1 MSLVT
6 TKELML
12 DAQKNHYAIG
22 AFNAENMEMVQAIIA
37 AAEELRAP
45 VIVQTTPGTL
55 KYASPAMFH
64 AMVAAAA
71 SEASVPVVMHLDH
84 GSSYELA
91 MQAFRAGYTSVM
103 IDGSHESFEDNI
115 ALTKSVADAG
125 RAMGVPV
132 EAELGKVGG
141 KEDDGPAVEG
151 ESPYTDPAEA
161 KEFVERTGCTS
172 LAIGVGT
179 SHGVYTSDPHIEQ
192 FVVKAIRDAV
202 DVPLVLHGT
211 SGVPD
216 EQVAE
221 AVKNGICKVNYAT
234 ELRQAYTKGFMA
246 YMAENPA
253 CFDPKKPAKEGM
265 REITELVKIRM
276 TNLNSVGKAE

>member
-6 TKELML
+6 TKDLML

-91 MQAFRAGYTSVM
+91 IQAFRAGLHLRH
-103 IDGSHESFEDNI
+103 DRR
-115 ALTKSVADAG
+115 L
-125 RAMGVPV
+125 
-132 EAELGKVGG
+132 
-141 KEDDGPAVEG
+141 
-151 ESPYTDPAEA
+151 SPC
-161 KEFVERTGCTS
+161 V
-172 LAIGVGT
+172 
-179 SHGVYTSDPHIEQ
+179 
-192 FVVKAIRDAV
+192 
-202 DVPLVLHGT
+202 
-211 SGVPD
+211 
-216 EQVAE
+216 
-221 AVKNGICKVNYAT
+221 
-234 ELRQAYTKGFMA
+234 
-246 YMAENPA
+246 
-253 CFDPKKPAKEGM
+253 
-265 REITELVKIRM
+265 
-276 TNLNSVGKAE
+276 

>member
-1 MSLVT
+1 
-6 TKELML
+6 
-12 DAQKNHYAIG
+12 
-22 AFNAENMEMVQAIIA
+22 
-37 AAEELRAP
+37 
-45 VIVQTTPGTL
+45 
-55 KYASPAMFH
+55 
-64 AMVAAAA
+64 
-71 SEASVPVVMHLDH
+71 
-84 GSSYELA
+84 
-91 MQAFRAGYTSVM
+91 
-103 IDGSHESFEDNI
+103 
-115 ALTKSVADAG
+115 
-125 RAMGVPV
+125 MGVPV

-141 KEDDGPAVEG
+141 KEDDGPAVEARALHR
-151 ESPYTDPAEA
+151 SAEA

-192 FVVKAIRDAV
+192 SVVKAIRDAV

-246 YMAENPA
+246 TWPRTPPA
-253 CFDPKKPAKEGM
+253 STPRSRPRRACVRSPSWLRSA
-265 REITELVKIRM
+265 
-276 TNLNSVGKAE
+276 

>member
-6 TKELML
+6 TKDLML

-103 IDGSHESFEDNI
+103 IDGSSHSFEDNI
-115 ALTKSVADAG
+115 ALTRKVVEYAHDH
-125 RAMGVPV
+125 GVV
-132 EAELGKVGG
+132 
-141 KEDDGPAVEG
+141 VEG
-151 ESPYTDPAEA
+151 ELGTLAGIEDEVSEDQLKEILSVDNSLWEDEA
-161 KEFVERTGCTS
+161 KGVEEFYAKFGDR
-172 LAIGVGT
+172 LPKAL
-179 SHGVYTSDPHIEQ
+179 SDELNTL
-192 FVVKAIRDAV
+192 KA
-202 DVPLVLHGT
+202 
-211 SGVPD
+211 
-216 EQVAE
+216 
-221 AVKNGICKVNYAT
+221 
-234 ELRQAYTKGFMA
+234 
-246 YMAENPA
+246 
-253 CFDPKKPAKEGM
+253 
-265 REITELVKIRM
+265 
-276 TNLNSVGKAE
+276 NLEK

>member
-6 TKELML
+6 TKDLML

-115 ALTKSVADAG
+115 ALTRKVVEYAHDH
-125 RAMGVPV
+125 GVV
-132 EAELGKVGG
+132 
-141 KEDDGPAVEG
+141 VEG
-151 ESPYTDPAEA
+151 ELGTLAGIEDEVSHAVGSYTRP
-161 KEFVERTGCTS
+161 
-172 LAIGVGT
+172 
-179 SHGVYTSDPHIEQ
+179 
-192 FVVKAIRDAV
+192 
-202 DVPLVLHGT
+202 
-211 SGVPD
+211 
-216 EQVAE
+216 E
-221 AVKNGICKVNYAT
+221 AVS
-234 ELRQAYTKGFMA
+234 YTHLTLPTKL
-246 YMAENPA
+246 E
-253 CFDPKKPAKEGM
+253 
-265 REITELVKIRM
+265 V
-276 TNLNSVGKAE
+276 

>member
-6 TKELML
+6 TKDLML

-103 IDGSHESFEDNI
+103 IDGSKYSFEENI
-115 ALTKSVADAG
+115 ELTKKVVEYAHMRNPKLKIFLLSAKTGEGVDAWCNWL
-125 RAMGVPV
+125 R
-132 EAELGKVGG
+132 
-141 KEDDGPAVEG
+141 
-151 ESPYTDPAEA
+151 
-161 KEFVERTGCTS
+161 
-172 LAIGVGT
+172 
-179 SHGVYTSDPHIEQ
+179 
-192 FVVKAIRDAV
+192 
-202 DVPLVLHGT
+202 
-211 SGVPD
+211 
-216 EQVAE
+216 EQVRAW
-221 AVKNGICKVNYAT
+221 NG
-234 ELRQAYTKGFMA
+234 
-246 YMAENPA
+246 
-253 CFDPKKPAKEGM
+253 
-265 REITELVKIRM
+265 
-276 TNLNSVGKAE
+276 

>member
-6 TKELML
+6 TKDLML

-103 IDGSHESFEDNI
+103 IDGSHHVFEENIEITESVVR
-115 ALTKSVADAG
+115 ACHAAG
-125 RAMGVPV
+125 YTVPS
-132 EAELGKVGG
+132 EA
-141 KEDDGPAVEG
+141 
-151 ESPYTDPAEA
+151 AEFA
-161 KEFVERTGCTS
+161 ERTGVDS
-172 LAIGVGT
+172 LAVAIGT
-179 SHGVYTSDPHIEQ
+179 AHGVYKGTPKLDMERLSEIRK
-192 FVVKAIRDAV
+192 VVS
-202 DVPLVLHGT
+202 VPLVLHGT

-216 EQVAE
+216 DAVRECVAR
-221 AVKNGICKVNYAT
+221 GMCKVNYAT
-234 ELRQAYTKGFMA
+234 DLRIAFSKGLKEYLA
-246 YMAENPA
+246 KDPEV
-253 CFDPKKPAKEGM
+253 FDPKKYSAVGREYVKEYVKSK
-265 REITELVKIRM
+265 ILVCGS
-276 TNLNSVGKAE
+276 NGKA